1 MARSTYNMM
10 WNDAHLE
17 LENILIQET
26 SEKPHSPEKDRMVFF
41 QQLATLY
48 VRYIQIFRRL
58 ETAYDQMV
66 HPQKRRVLQLIL
78 DGVMGRL
85 VELKNDMVEKEF
97 SEYHYMDDIIQDL
110 KLTPGDLEIPTPR
123 YFIRER
129 AKVLQERA
137 KMLSRI
143 LEKIEKKETITV
155 TAVRTLSVE
164 EAIKFIQ
171 IAERARQGRLRA
183 KFMKEIRENEEKQRL
198 FKEKGI
204 RNSDQNE
211 AAVQIQ
217 RFWKGFIQR
226 KKTKRER
233 DDEMIFLGMCYG
245 PEDSQPSPT
254 LITAKS
260 AEIHNHQQ
268 QDIYEQEFQQALQT
282 TKEKLLEM
290 EGTNMR
296 ENMKNQI
303 RQWFIECRNLAGT
316 FPDYPEEED
325 GGSALIFQEKNP
337 AQLQTELAAKDTE
350 KEAKNRKKQES
361 NKQNDGIKS
370 RAAEEEEPGLK
381 LLPSCFLPQII
392 DGHNV
397 YKTVWQH
404 RDETANFHQKHD
416 LELIKEEKR
425 KEIETEIRQQVDE
438 LMREELKNLKL
449 AVDKDKGGR
458 TKTSKKQKKK
468 KGGKSGKK
476 KKKEKDLTSDRTIES
491 LYQEL
496 VEQGILKQ
504 ANNATLKDY
513 LGEYSYLG
521 TTLRQTDIEPMPSLS
536 DVRQVI
542 SLNAVLPLGSACVH
556 ENAPLVKSILLVGP
570 KGVGK
575 KMLVHVICTETGAN
589 LFDLSPLNIAGKY
602 PGKSG
607 LQMMLHMVFKVA
619 RQLQPSV
626 VWIDDA
632 EKTFYKKVP
641 KEEKELDPKRLKKDL
656 PKILKSI
663 KSEDR
668 VLIVG
673 TSQQPYEAD
682 LKSLCKIY
690 NKIILIPRPDYATR
704 FVIWSQIIKN
714 NHGII
719 TKNLDISSLAK
730 ISDGYTQGSMIQ
742 AVKTVLNERRLD
754 QMMTRPL
761 TAAEFLAPLAK
772 MEPVFKEEEEAI
784 KSWYAK
790 TPLGKKRV
798 KAAVGKEGDEHHS
811 AGKGGSGDKK

>member
-1 MARSTYNMM
+1 MK
-10 WNDAHLE
+10 
-17 LENILIQET
+17 T
-26 SEKPHSPEKDRMVFF
+26 SEKPHSPEKDRVVFF

-58 ETAYDQMV
+58 ETAYDQMA
-66 HPQKRRVLQLIL
+66 HPQKRRVLQLVL

-143 LEKIEKKETITV
+143 LEKMEKKETITV
-155 TAVRTLSVE
+155 ME

-233 DDEMIFLGMCYG
+233 DDEMIFLGM
-245 PEDSQPSPT
+245 PSPT

-337 AQLQTELAAKDTE
+337 AQ
-350 KEAKNRKKQES
+350 
-361 NKQNDGIKS
+361 
-370 RAAEEEEPGLK
+370 EEEPGLK

-404 RDETANFHQKHD
+404 RDETANFHQRHD

-425 KEIETEIRQQVDE
+425 KEIETEIRQQPGEVC
-438 LMREELKNLKL
+438 LHFPQKLYCILKKCSYNLKQFYYFSQCL
-449 AVDKDKGGR
+449 CC
-458 TKTSKKQKKK
+458 
-468 KGGKSGKK
+468 
-476 KKKEKDLTSDRTIES
+476 RTIES

-504 ANNATLKDY
+504 ANNVTLKDY

-542 SLNAVLPLGSACVH
+542 SLNAILPLGSACVH

-602 PGKSG
+602 TGKSG

-663 KSEDR
+663 KTEDR
-668 VLIVG
+668 VMIVG

-704 FVIWSQIIKN
+704 FGTFHLIIKN

-754 QMMTRPL
+754 QMVTRPL

-772 MEPVFKEEEEAI
+772 MEPVFKEEEEGDSVSPFYSCLTPNPLSIRLNNTPYGNKVKDQHQLYTIIHLFYMFNINTYAGISKQLQQLLEII
-784 KSWYAK
+784 KMYLKDIYKELRLAK
-790 TPLGKKRV
+790 CRTINVRKR
-798 KAAVGKEGDEHHS
+798 K
-811 AGKGGSGDKK
+811 

>member
-1 MARSTYNMM
+1 MLLSFYFFFFSSTYNLM

-26 SEKPHSPEKDRMVFF
+26 SEKPHSPEKDRVVFF

-58 ETAYDQMV
+58 ETAYDQMA
-66 HPQKRRVLQLIL
+66 HPQKRRVLQLVL

-143 LEKIEKKETITV
+143 LEKMEKKETITV
-155 TAVRTLSVE
+155 ME

-337 AQLQTELAAKDTE
+337 
-350 KEAKNRKKQES
+350 
-361 NKQNDGIKS
+361 
-370 RAAEEEEPGLK
+370 EEEPGLK

-404 RDETANFHQKHD
+404 RDETANFHQRHD

-458 TKTSKKQKKK
+458 TKTSKKKLYCILKKCSYNLK
-468 KGGKSGKK
+468 QFYYFSQC
-476 KKKEKDLTSDRTIES
+476 LCCRTIES

-504 ANNATLKDY
+504 ANNVTLKDY

-542 SLNAVLPLGSACVH
+542 SLNAILPLGSACVH

-602 PGKSG
+602 TGKSG

-641 KEEKELDPKRLKKDL
+641 KEEKEVNLDPKRLKKDL

-663 KSEDR
+663 KTEDR
-668 VLIVG
+668 VMIVG

-754 QMMTRPL
+754 QMVTRPL

-784 KSWYAK
+784 KVNNNIHTRETSVFNRRHHIHK
-790 TPLGKKRV
+790 TQVKRHHRSQKTCLSRLYQSHTHTSQIMIHK
-798 KAAVGKEGDEHHS
+798 KAA
-811 AGKGGSGDKK
+811 